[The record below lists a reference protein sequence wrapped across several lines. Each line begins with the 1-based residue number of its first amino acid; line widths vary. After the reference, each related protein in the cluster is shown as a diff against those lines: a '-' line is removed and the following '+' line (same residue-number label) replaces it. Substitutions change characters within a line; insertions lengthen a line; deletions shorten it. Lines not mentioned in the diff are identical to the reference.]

1 VHGGSFAARS
11 ALLRDAGR
19 WSKSAGQVTRRTLPA
34 NQPLMTEFARPA
46 PHTPPRRGLMFVLSS
61 PSGAGKTTLSRRLL
75 AEDPGIML
83 SVSATTRPP
92 RQGETEGVDY
102 YFVSP
107 DRFAAMVA
115 NDELLEWAVVFG
127 NRYGTPRAP
136 VEAALRAGRD
146 VLFDIDWQGTQ
157 QLQQTDA
164 ASDLVRVFILPPDL
178 AELERRL
185 TSRATDHA
193 DVIAGRMARARDE
206 INHWGEYDYILIND
220 DADTCLGEIRA
231 ILAAER
237 LRRKRQLGLASFVRA
252 MLGD

>member
-1 VHGGSFAARS
+1 
-11 ALLRDAGR
+11 
-19 WSKSAGQVTRRTLPA
+19 
-34 NQPLMTEFARPA
+34 MTEFLRPA
-46 PHTPPRRGLMFVLSS
+46 SQHPPRRGLMFVLSS

-75 AEDPGIML
+75 ADDTGITL

-92 RQGETEGVDY
+92 RRNETDGEDY
-102 YFVSP
+102 FFVSP
-107 DRFAAMVA
+107 ERFADMVDG
-115 NDELLEWAVVFG
+115 DELLEWATVFG

-136 VEAALRAGRD
+136 VEAALHAGRD

-185 TSRATDHA
+185 TSRATDPA

-206 INHWGEYDYILIND
+206 ISHWGEYDYILIND
-220 DADTCLGEIRA
+220 DAKTCLVEIRS
-231 ILAAER
+231 ILHAER
-237 LRRKRQLGLASFVRA
+237 LRRKRQLGLAGFVRT
-252 MLGD
+252 MLEG